1 MAFTQITVS
10 LRGVGGGGLFQK
22 KEAAEL
28 NVLLCQKNSW
38 KDLNRS
44 IRVLKCIYAWIRYQ
58 SNLVKVK
65 NDHGSKFSNFK
76 QMLKLENLPR

>member
-10 LRGVGGGGLFQK
+10 LRGVGGGGLFKK

-44 IRVLKCIYAWIRYQ
+44 IRVLKCIYAWNTV
-58 SNLVKVK
+58 SV
-65 NDHGSKFSNFK
+65 
-76 QMLKLENLPR
+76 

>member
-1 MAFTQITVS
+1 MIAYGIYTNNCILTW
-10 LRGVGGGGLFQK
+10 GVGWGIVKKKK

-44 IRVLKCIYAWIRYQ
+44 IRVLKCIYAWNTV
-58 SNLVKVK
+58 SV
-65 NDHGSKFSNFK
+65 
-76 QMLKLENLPR
+76 

>member
-10 LRGVGGGGLFQK
+10 LRGVGGGGLVKKK

-44 IRVLKCIYAWIRYQ
+44 IRVLKCIYAWNTV
-58 SNLVKVK
+58 SV
-65 NDHGSKFSNFK
+65 
-76 QMLKLENLPR
+76 

>member
-10 LRGVGGGGLFQK
+10 LRGVGGGGLFKKK
-22 KEAAEL
+22 KEAAEP

-44 IRVLKCIYAWIRYQ
+44 IRVLKCIYAWNTV
-58 SNLVKVK
+58 SV
-65 NDHGSKFSNFK
+65 
-76 QMLKLENLPR
+76 